1 MAAGVLLHQITGQ
14 PREILDRVLIT
25 NAKKFPLMAII
36 PKGPVVDTVHY
47 EWPLD
52 TYEDPTDNAAVDG
65 TDITTFS
72 NAQSNY
78 SIVANRMQW
87 FREKAMVGEL
97 AEVEAQAGIK
107 NKRGYAIKKKME
119 KLYRDIEA
127 MLGSDNDV
135 QVGTGSVPNKCRG
148 IGKWLTTSLTT
159 SGYAVGT
166 DFTPTSDQLITT
178 ATGSLAQSEVQTALQ
193 KTWERGNADDSDEYQ
208 LVCGGNLRARFTTFT
223 SFASG
228 TNTYATA
235 RFYSAEMSKK
245 VIWATIDRFE
255 GDFGRI
261 NLIPSHWNAH
271 ANVGG
276 SSAVNLARGY
286 ALKPSKWEL
295 IWKWMP
301 KIKPLPDGGGGE
313 RFMVHSYMGLRC
325 LHPGANFAFKGT
337 S

>member
-25 NAKKFPLMAII
+25 NAKNFPLMALI

-52 TYEDPTDNAAVDG
+52 TYEDAQDNAAVDG
-65 TDITTFS
+65 TDITDFD
-72 NAQSNY
+72 NAQDGY
-78 SIVANRMQW
+78 TIAANRMQW
-87 FREKAMVGEL
+87 FRDRAMVGEL
-97 AEVEAQAGIK
+97 AETEAQAGIK

-135 QVGTGSVPNKCRG
+135 QVGTGAIPNKCRG
-148 IGKWLTTSLTT
+148 IGKWLSTTLDTA
-159 SGYAVGT
+159 GYALST
-166 DFTPTSDQLITT
+166 SFTPTSGQVITT
-178 ATGSLAQSEVQTALQ
+178 ATGSLAQTEIQSAMQE
-193 KTWERGNADDSDEYQ
+193 TWERGNSEESDEWQ
-208 LVCGGNLRARFTTFT
+208 LVCGSNLRARFSTFT
-223 SFASG
+223 AFASG

-235 RFYSAEMSKK
+235 RTYNADLAKK

-255 GDFGRI
+255 GDFGKL
-261 NLIPSHWNAH
+261 NLIPTHWNAH
-271 ANVGG
+271 PNVGG
-276 SSAVNLARGY
+276 TANANKARGY

-325 LHPGANFAFKGT
+325 LHPGANFAFKG
-337 S
+337 SS

>member
-25 NAKKFPLMAII
+25 NAKKFPLMAIL

-52 TYEDPTDNAAVDG
+52 TYEDPTDNAAIDG
-65 TDITTFS
+65 TDIPDQD

-78 SIVANRMQW
+78 TIAANRMQW
-87 FREKAMVGEL
+87 LRDRAMVGEL

-119 KLYRDIEA
+119 KLYRDIEV

-135 QVGTGSVPNKCRG
+135 QTGSGSQPNKCRG
-148 IGKWLTTSLTT
+148 IGKWMTTALAT
-159 SGYAVGT
+159 SGYALGT
-166 DFTPTSDQLITT
+166 DFTPTAGQLNTT
-178 ATGSLAQSEVQTALQ
+178 ATASLAESDVQAILQ
-193 KTWERGNADDSDEYQ
+193 ETWLRGNAEDSDEYS
-208 LVCGGNLRARFTTFT
+208 LVCGANLRKRFT
-223 SFASG
+223 SFTQYASG

-235 RFYSAEMSKK
+235 RFYSADLQKK

-255 GDFGRI
+255 GDFGKV
-261 NLIPSHWNAH
+261 NLIPTHWNWH
-271 ANVGG
+271 TSVGG
-276 SSAVNLARGY
+276 TANGNLARGY
-286 ALKPSKWEL
+286 GLKPSKWEL

-313 RFMVHSYMGLRC
+313 RFMVHAYVGLRA
-325 LHPGANFAFKGT
+325 LHPGANFAFKAT